1 MEALPRLVCV
11 LYSVSTPSYGPESR
25 SALLVDHYG
34 LCKGGVHHC
43 DISAANL
50 MYYQVNGE
58 AMGVVNDFDL
68 STLAG
73 SKCKF
78 GNKRTGALA
87 FIHGDRVPG

>member
-1 MEALPRLVCV
+1 MCLP
-11 LYSVSTPSYGPESR
+11 YSVSTLLYGPESR
-25 SALLVDHYG
+25 SALLVCHYG

-43 DISAANL
+43 DINAANL

-58 AMGVVNDFDL
+58 AIVVVNDFDL

-73 SKCKF
+73 SERKF
-78 GNKRTGALA
+78 GNERTGALA